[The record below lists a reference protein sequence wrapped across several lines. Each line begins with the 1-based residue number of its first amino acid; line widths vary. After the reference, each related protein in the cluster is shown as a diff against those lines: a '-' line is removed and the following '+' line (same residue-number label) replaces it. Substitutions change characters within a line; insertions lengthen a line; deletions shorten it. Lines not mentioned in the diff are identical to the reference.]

1 MGATGRV
8 GYSIFMTLI
17 FNKQEAKG
25 IRRKLRSNMPK
36 AEVILWSRLKG
47 KQLGGLKFRRQY
59 SVGSYVV
66 DFYCP
71 AVRLVVEVD
80 GETHIGTVAE
90 IQDADRQRAIEA
102 VGLRVIRVLNTDV
115 YNNIEG
121 VLELILHEAAPK

>member
-1 MGATGRV
+1 
-8 GYSIFMTLI
+8 MTLI
-17 FNKQEAKG
+17 FNKQEARG

-36 AEVILWSRLKG
+36 AEVMLWSRLKG

-71 AVRLVVEVD
+71 SVRLVVEVD
-80 GETHIGTVAE
+80 GETHLGQNSKTKDAE
-90 IQDADRQRAIEA
+90 RQRAIEA

-115 YNNIEG
+115 YQNIDG
-121 VLELILHEAAPK
+121 VLEYILIAAR

>member
-1 MGATGRV
+1 M

-36 AEVILWSRLKG
+36 AEVMLWARLKG

-59 SVGSYVV
+59 SIGSYVV

-80 GETHIGTVAE
+80 GETHLDSVAK
-90 IQDADRQRAIEA
+90 IQDAERQRAIEA

-115 YNNIEG
+115 YQNLEG
-121 VLELILHEAAPK
+121 VLEQILHEATPE